1 MKIKKKY
8 KKIQKSFKKGLTF
21 FFFFLPIYSRYKRI
35 KFLMVLQNL
44 CLLYL
49 AVISFFDLRTG
60 RIPNFITFGF
70 SALMLF
76 TTVFTTPSKILV
88 RLLCAA
94 FFFLLFL
101 YIAMFTKGLGMG
113 DVKLAAVI
121 GYCKGFFATSLIFI
135 LACLGGILFFLFC
148 YFLKRKLKKIPF
160 APFVTAGYLIS
171 EIFCRRI
178 L

>member
-1 MKIKKKY
+1 
-8 KKIQKSFKKGLTF
+8 
-21 FFFFLPIYSRYKRI
+21 
-35 KFLMVLQNL
+35 MVLQNL

-101 YIAMFTKGLGMG
+101 CIAMFTKGLGMG

-121 GYCKGFFATSLIFI
+121 GYCNGFFDASLIFI
-135 LACLGGILFFLFC
+135 LACLGGILFFLLCHFINRE
-148 YFLKRKLKKIPF
+148 LKRIPF

>member
-1 MKIKKKY
+1 MEIKKKY
-8 KKIQKSFKKGLTF
+8 KKNSKKLKKGLDF
-21 FFFFLPIYSRYKRI
+21 FYFFLPIYIRYKRI

-49 AVISFFDLRTG
+49 PVISVFDLRTG
-60 RIPNFITFGF
+60 RIPNYITLFF
-70 SALMLF
+70 FALMLVVDIF
-76 TTVFTTPSKILV
+76 TFPSKIPI

-101 YIAMFTKGLGMG
+101 CIAMFTKGLGMG

-121 GYCKGFFATSLIFI
+121 GYYKGFFAASLIFI

-148 YFLKRKLKKIPF
+148 HFHKRELKKIPF
-160 APFVTAGYLIS
+160 APFVTIGYLIS

>member
-1 MKIKKKY
+1 
-8 KKIQKSFKKGLTF
+8 
-21 FFFFLPIYSRYKRI
+21 
-35 KFLMVLQNL
+35 MVLQNL

-49 AVISFFDLRTG
+49 PVISFFDLRTG
-60 RIPNFITFGF
+60 RIPNLITFGF
-70 SALMLF
+70 FTLILF
-76 TTVFTTPSKILV
+76 SDLFAIPSKIPVQLF
-88 RLLCAA
+88 CSA

-101 YIAMFTKGLGMG
+101 CIAMFTKGLGMG

-121 GYCKGFFATSLIFI
+121 GYCKGFFDASIIFI

-148 YFLKRKLKKIPF
+148 HFHKRELKKIPF
-160 APFVTAGYLIS
+160 APFVTIGFLIS

>member
-1 MKIKKKY
+1 
-8 KKIQKSFKKGLTF
+8 
-21 FFFFLPIYSRYKRI
+21 
-35 KFLMVLQNL
+35 MVLQNL
-44 CLLYL
+44 YLLYL
-49 AVISFFDLRTG
+49 PVISVFDLRTG

-76 TTVFTTPSKILV
+76 TTVFTTPSKILA
-88 RLLCAA
+88 RLLCAS
-94 FFFLLFL
+94 FFFLLFFC
-101 YIAMFTKGLGMG
+101 IAMFTKGLGMG

-148 YFLKRKLKKIPF
+148 HFHKKELEKIPF
-160 APFVTAGYLIS
+160 APFVTIGYLIS

>member
-1 MKIKKKY
+1 M
-8 KKIQKSFKKGLTF
+8 
-21 FFFFLPIYSRYKRI
+21 FLR
-35 KFLMVLQNL
+35 NL

-49 AVISFFDLRTG
+49 TIISIFDLLTG
-60 RIPNFITFGF
+60 RIPNLITFGF
-70 SALMLF
+70 FTFILF
-76 TTVFTTPSKILV
+76 SDLFAIPSKIPVQLF
-88 RLLCAA
+88 CSA
-94 FFFLLFL
+94 FFFFLFL
-101 YIAMFTKGLGMG
+101 CIAQLTKGLGMG

-121 GYCKGFFATSLIFI
+121 GYCKFFFDTSLIFI

-148 YFLKRKLKKIPF
+148 HFHKRELKRIPF